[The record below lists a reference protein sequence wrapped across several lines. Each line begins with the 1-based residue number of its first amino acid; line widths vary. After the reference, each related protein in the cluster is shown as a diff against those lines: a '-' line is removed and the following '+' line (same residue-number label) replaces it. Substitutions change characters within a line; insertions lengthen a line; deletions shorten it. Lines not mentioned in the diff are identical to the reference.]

1 VIDISFCK
9 SEEIPALV
17 EFIRGHWKRDHIF
30 ARDSDFLRW
39 HYDGRRAASVDV
51 DDNGLSF
58 LLARDSGRIIGMLGL
73 NEVGF
78 NVFGERRAGVWT
90 SLWYVRPEYRT
101 QAVGARLWQKLT
113 ALDYDAIS
121 MMGMNP
127 AVQPFFRSL
136 GYELLVDTPRWCG
149 ILNRD
154 AAERLL
160 ACAPSA
166 VPAAVDTVLD
176 SLCTSLRAD
185 VDGEA
190 DGEFEVKDWTDSL
203 SEAWDAVWR
212 RRFAPSIIGS
222 DRPAEYIAW
231 RYIRHPIYR
240 YRVRCVL
247 RRATGDVEG
256 MIVTRKESPRGCDER
271 VLRIVELLGERSAL
285 RVLAAAEMENAKRD
299 GVAFADYHA
308 ISGQFAAPLED
319 LGFQRVD
326 ADERGGVIPQR
337 FQPLEFG
344 KRPLTSA
351 FRLSKRLAADVG
363 TMIERGD
370 FYVSRADGDQDRP
383 S

>member
-9 SEEIPALV
+9 SAEIPALV
-17 EFIRGHWKRDHIF
+17 EFIGGNWKRDHIF
-30 ARDSDFLRW
+30 TRNPDFLRW
-39 HYDGRRAASVDV
+39 HYDARRAASVDV
-51 DDNGLSF
+51 EDGGLSF

-90 SLWYVRPEYRT
+90 SLWYACPEYRT

-127 AVQPFFRSL
+127 AVRPFFRSL

-149 ILNRD
+149 IVNRD
-154 AAERLL
+154 ATERLL
-160 ACAPSA
+160 ARAPSA
-166 VPAAVDTVLD
+166 VLAAINSVLD
-176 SLCTSLRAD
+176 SICMSLGSNAND
-185 VDGEA
+185 EVE
-190 DGEFEVKDWTDSL
+190 EKFEVLDWTDSL
-203 SEAWDAVWR
+203 SETWDAVWR

-222 DRPAEYIAW
+222 DRPAEYITW

-240 YRVRCVL
+240 YRVRLVR
-247 RRATGDVEG
+247 RRATGDIDG

-285 RVLAAAEMENAKRD
+285 CVLASAEMENAKRD
-299 GVAFADYHA
+299 GVAFSDYHA
-308 ISGQFAAPLED
+308 ISGRFAAPLED

-326 ADERGGVIPQR
+326 ADERGSVIPQR
-337 FQPLEFG
+337 FQPLDFG

-351 FRLSKRLAADVG
+351 FHLSKRLAADVG

-370 FYVSRADGDQDRP
+370 FYISRADGDQDRP